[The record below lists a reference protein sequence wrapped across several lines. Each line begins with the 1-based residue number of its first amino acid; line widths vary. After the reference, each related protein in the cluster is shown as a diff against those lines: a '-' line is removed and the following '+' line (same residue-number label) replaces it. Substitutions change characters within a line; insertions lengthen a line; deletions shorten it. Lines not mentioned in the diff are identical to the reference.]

1 MAGSGKTGSTSLR
14 NKLHKMQTQK
24 VIVSI
29 LFLCVPL
36 LLLFTFTYLPFFKMV
51 QFSFYDMKYI
61 GKRTWVGLQNY
72 ISVFTREDCLNAL
85 KLSLFYLVG
94 SFVQIAIALL
104 FASILSFPTKGGKF
118 FRGAL
123 YFPSLIGGIAVGF
136 IFKFFF
142 THGFVLDTLLTW
154 GGMDADSLPFWL
166 KDKSINN
173 WVLAATS
180 IWRYMGQNMVLFIGA
195 IASVDTTQYE
205 AAAIDGA
212 NAWQRFR
219 YIILPS
225 IKTIVTLNLILA
237 VSGALSAFEMP
248 YVITDGGFGT
258 STYFVLMNK
267 IAHTNQ
273 KVGLASAMAVVL
285 LALILLV
292 TAVQKIVERRMDSD
306 TPRRRKRRVQK

>member
-166 KDKSINN
+166 KDKSIHN